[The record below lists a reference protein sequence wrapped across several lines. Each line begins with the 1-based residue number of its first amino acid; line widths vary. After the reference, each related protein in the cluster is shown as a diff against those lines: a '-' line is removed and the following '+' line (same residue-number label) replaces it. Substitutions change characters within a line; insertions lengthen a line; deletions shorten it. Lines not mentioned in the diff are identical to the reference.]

1 MKKLFVLTLVAAA
14 YLADAQSIGNS
25 PYAAYGVGDVKYDN
39 TVENA
44 AMGGI
49 STAYITD
56 FNSSFN
62 FKNPAANENLMLTSI
77 KVEGTNENNFF
88 RSDYNDVKATKHST
102 YLSNIS
108 IAFPLSSKVKFGLGY
123 QPYSSK
129 RYNLLYTE
137 NVGNDVL
144 KANNFRGEGTLST
157 VQGAL
162 SYQINRALAVGFRT
176 NFYFGNMYDID
187 ELTYSNAELING
199 YETKNK
205 VTNFNFTLGATYQ
218 KKYDNDRKLTLGA
231 TSTFGNTTDM
241 ETTYTNSTY
250 YYTTGN
256 TKVYDDIIE
265 QRSSSSK
272 NLIPFEA
279 SVGAGFGHSTRWFVG
294 SQVDYKSG
302 EDILFAGNSFQLQDS
317 YRIAAGGWI
326 LPNANNFRNYFQ
338 RVIYRYGAYYEKG
351 NLQINGNNINKFAL
365 TFGATLPF
373 KNSSLSRM
381 SGLDVGVEL
390 GKRGTLQNNLI
401 NQNFINFRIGFNF
414 ADKWFIKRLYN

>member
-1 MKKLFVLTLVAAA
+1 MKKLFSLTLVAAA
-14 YLADAQSIGNS
+14 YLAQAQSIGNS

-39 TVENA
+39 TVENS

-56 FNSSFN
+56 FTSSFN
-62 FKNPAANENLMLTSI
+62 FKNPAANENFMLTSI

-88 RSDYNDVKATKHST
+88 KSDYNNVKSTKHST

-108 IAFPLSSKVKFGLGY
+108 IAFSLSEKVKFGLGY

-129 RYNLLYTE
+129 RYNMVMTE
-137 NVGNDVL
+137 DLGGGVV
-144 KANNFRGEGTLST
+144 KANNFHGEGSLST

-162 SYQINRALAVGFRT
+162 SYQINPSLGVGLRT
-176 NFYFGNMYDID
+176 NIYFGNLYDID
-187 ELTYSNAELING
+187 EMTYNNAELING

-218 KKYDNDRKLTLGA
+218 KKYDNDRKLTFGA
-231 TSTFGNTTDM
+231 TTTFGNTTDM

-250 YYTTGN
+250 FYSPEN
-256 TKVYDDIIE
+256 TKLYEDIIE
-265 QRSSSSK
+265 QKSSVSK

-279 SVGAGFGHSTRWFVG
+279 SFGAGFGHNTRWFIG
-294 SQVDYKSG
+294 SQLDYKSG
-302 EDILFAGNSFQLQDS
+302 ENILFAGNNFALQDT
-317 YRIAAGGWI
+317 YRLSAGGWI

-351 NLQINGNNINKFAL
+351 NLEINGININKFGV
-365 TFGATLPF
+365 TVGATFPF
-373 KNSSLSRM
+373 KNSSINRM
-381 SGLDVGVEL
+381 SGLDLGLEL

-401 NQNFINFRIGFNF
+401 NQNFINLKIGINF
-414 ADKWFIKRLYN
+414 ADKWFVKRLYN

>member
-1 MKKLFVLTLVAAA
+1 MKKLFSLTLVAAA
-14 YLADAQSIGNS
+14 YLAQAQSIGNS

-39 TVENA
+39 TVENS

-56 FNSSFN
+56 FTSSFN
-62 FKNPAANENLMLTSI
+62 FKNPAANENFMLKSI

-88 RSDYNDVKATKHST
+88 KSDYNNVKSTKHST

-108 IAFPLSSKVKFGLGY
+108 IAFPLSEKVKFGLGY

-129 RYNLLYTE
+129 RYNMVMTE
-137 NVGNDVL
+137 DLGGGVV
-144 KANNFRGEGTLST
+144 KANNFHGEGSLST

-162 SYQINRALAVGFRT
+162 SYQINPSLGVGLRT
-176 NFYFGNMYDID
+176 NFYFGNLYDID
-187 ELTYSNAELING
+187 EMTYNNAELING

-218 KKYDNDRKLTLGA
+218 KKYDNDRKLTFGA
-231 TSTFGNTTDM
+231 TTTFGNTTDM

-250 YYTTGN
+250 FYSPEN
-256 TKVYDDIIE
+256 TKLYEDIIE
-265 QRSSSSK
+265 QKSSVSK

-279 SVGAGFGHSTRWFVG
+279 SFGAGFGHNTRWFIG
-294 SQVDYKSG
+294 SQLDYKSG
-302 EDILFAGNSFQLQDS
+302 ENILFAGNNFALQDT
-317 YRIAAGGWI
+317 YRLSAGGWI

-351 NLQINGNNINKFAL
+351 NLEINGININKFGV
-365 TFGATLPF
+365 TVGATFPF
-373 KNSSLSRM
+373 KNSSINRM
-381 SGLDVGVEL
+381 SGLDLGLEL

-401 NQNFINFRIGFNF
+401 NQNFINLKIGINF
-414 ADKWFIKRLYN
+414 ADKWFVKRLYN

>member
-373 KNSSLSRM
+373 KNSSVSRM